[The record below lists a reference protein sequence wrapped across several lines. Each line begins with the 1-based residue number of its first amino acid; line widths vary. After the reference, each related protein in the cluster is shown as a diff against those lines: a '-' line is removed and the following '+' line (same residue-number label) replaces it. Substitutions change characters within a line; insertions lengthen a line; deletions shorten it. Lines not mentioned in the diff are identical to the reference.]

1 MYKNSGLEEA
11 VKRIG
16 GAGAVARALEIAPA
30 SVAAWKCV
38 PAEYVL
44 AVEALTGVARTA
56 LRPDLYPDTEVSVA
70 ADRDEVDVARSAEY
84 ALIAALVSLSL
95 IFGANQIGN
104 ALTYVYDSLAAAF
117 PSA

>member
-1 MYKNSGLEEA
+1 MF
-11 VKRIG
+11 G
-16 GAGAVARALEIAPA
+16 GTDGGIAI
-30 SVAAWKCV
+30 
-38 PAEYVL
+38 
-44 AVEALTGVARTA
+44 
-56 LRPDLYPDTEVSVA
+56 
-70 ADRDEVDVARSAEY
+70 EY